1 MMTPINLVKAIP
13 TPYMLLALAALVAGA
28 IGFGYVKG
36 RSAEADKHTEYVRQ
50 ITEANAKLEAKNAQI
65 MQESKRIN
73 AETVAGWSAAVDYL
87 RANPVRVRRP
97 DGHQPPVPAVS
108 GSAGSTEPATGERR
122 SGAGSGEAAEVSLAE
137 CQARLDSAVKD
148 AAQVMWLL
156 DWAAGQ
162 REAGAGSWQ

>member
-1 MMTPINLVKAIP
+1 MTPINLVKAIP

-36 RSAEADKHTEYVRQ
+36 RSAEADKHTEYVRK

-122 SGAGSGEAAEVSLAE
+122 PGAGSGEAAEVPLAE

-148 AAQVMWLL
+148 AAQVIWLL
-156 DWAAGQ
+156 DWATRQ
-162 REAGAGSWQ
+162 REAGAGSGR

>member
-1 MMTPINLVKAIP
+1 MMTPINLVRAIP
-13 TPYMLLALAALVAGA
+13 TPYMLLALAALVAVAYG
-28 IGFGYVKG
+28 KG
-36 RSAEADKHTEYVRQ
+36 RLDEADRHTEYVRR
-50 ITEANAKLEAKNAQI
+50 ITEENAKLEAKNAQTVR
-65 MQESKRIN
+65 ESKRIN

-97 DGHQPPVPAVS
+97 DSYQSPVPAVS

-122 SGAGSGEAAEVSLAE
+122 PGAGSGEAAEVSLAE

-156 DWAAGQ
+156 DWATRQ
-162 REAGAGSWQ
+162 REAGAGSGR